1 MRNIYILILTLISIN
16 SFGYNYENL
25 RDGKIHIRGG
35 SNEIITILYQEVWQ
49 ASTHKD
55 DVYFQSPTGEL
66 LEITELGFS
75 DLNGV
80 ITYSLDAGQGDYII
94 TFPSY
99 TYRTFTVSIPNN
111 IKSVY
116 EPPKFYMN
124 CHVRNNFDDFYFYV
138 PSNTTSFK
146 ILGRKDINSNADTLK
161 LYDPNNN
168 FINSFDLPEHSYSGA
183 YAPYNYYQVNIPDS
197 GFWKIS
203 IEHGSSDEKVA
214 FWLDDIPNYFCIDTS
229 HWFIPISDTG
239 YSNIYAS
246 NIFGHSAI
254 IGGELGGNPVQE
266 IMDNVEFMG
275 LESNNYYINHSL
287 REPINDNSNPYTFN
301 WTAFDWSDD
310 YRIGVYTSSPYNFE
324 MINIFAPAG
333 WLGSPVSTLTDM
345 DELAEFYEAYL
356 IHHNVEN
363 FIGMK
368 YFTAIDEPNLQNN
381 YTMSGYGEL
390 VSILG
395 QRKNNSI
402 YPEVSNTKLLVPSS
416 SNFTDA
422 CTTGEFGVEW
432 AEYIYQNYDEN
443 IDGIN
448 FHIWNKRD
456 LLSTHLYSDEILAAH
471 NIIASNDTDN
481 DTLETIIIEQTNM
494 NSGDGSSPYYVNTF
508 YASLWWTGVVC
519 NSLNTGYVNS
529 INWFNTVDD
538 SHHKKGLMY
547 DESNNYQLKPVGYA
561 TKFLIENKL
570 DSVIHATSSHPEI
583 DILVTID
590 DSKTKCFIIASNK
603 GKRKNICDF
612 NVILPSGFGNSFNV
626 EILKIDS
633 LNNLAVS
640 DTIYTYIGTTINFQY
655 MLSDKTIYV
664 FKFNSQPTDI
674 KYHISNNDIKIYP
687 NPVSNEL
694 IIEIE
699 GSTDKF
705 NFEILN
711 AIGQV
716 VFKGNLVKKTTV
728 QTRDFASGIYL
739 IKFENGKTFEFKK
752 LIKE

>member
-1 MRNIYILILTLISIN
+1 
-16 SFGYNYENL
+16 
-25 RDGKIHIRGG
+25 
-35 SNEIITILYQEVWQ
+35 
-49 ASTHKD
+49 
-55 DVYFQSPTGEL
+55 
-66 LEITELGFS
+66 
-75 DLNGV
+75 
-80 ITYSLDAGQGDYII
+80 
-94 TFPSY
+94 
-99 TYRTFTVSIPNN
+99 
-111 IKSVY
+111 
-116 EPPKFYMN
+116 
-124 CHVRNNFDDFYFYV
+124 
-138 PSNTTSFK
+138 
-146 ILGRKDINSNADTLK
+146 
-161 LYDPNNN
+161 
-168 FINSFDLPEHSYSGA
+168 
-183 YAPYNYYQVNIPDS
+183 
-197 GFWKIS
+197 
-203 IEHGSSDEKVA
+203 
-214 FWLDDIPNYFCIDTS
+214 
-229 HWFIPISDTG
+229 
-239 YSNIYAS
+239 
-246 NIFGHSAI
+246 
-254 IGGELGGNPVQE
+254 
-266 IMDNVEFMG
+266 MDNVEFMG

-287 REPINDNSNPYTFN
+287 REPVNDNSNPYTFN

-381 YTMSGYGEL
+381 YTMSGYAEL

-422 CTTGEFGVEW
+422 STTGEFGVEW

-456 LLSTHLYSDEILAAH
+456 LLSAHLYSDEILAAH

-612 NVILPSGFGNSFNV
+612 NIILPSGFGNSFNV